1 LKYLPLVIIALMQ
14 SAVETRV
21 RVRYA
26 ETDQMGVVYH
36 ANYLVWMEV
45 GRVEFWRAAGLRYRD
60 MERED
65 GILLVVA
72 EVNCRYCSAA
82 FYDEDIIIRTRIA
95 ESKPRMIR
103 FAYEIVSGD
112 DGRVIATGETKH
124 VFCGRDR
131 KPMRVPEKYHAVLGI
146 AQPTR

>member
-1 LKYLPLVIIALMQ
+1 MKT
-14 SAVETRV
+14 VETRV

-45 GRVEFWRAAGLRYRD
+45 GRVEYWREAGLRYRD

-65 GILLVVA
+65 GVLLVVA
-72 EVNCRYCSAA
+72 EVNCRFLAPA
-82 FYDEDIIIRTRIA
+82 LYDEEVIIRTRIA
-95 ESKPRMIR
+95 EARARMVR
-103 FAYEIVSGD
+103 FEYELVSGE
-112 DGRVIATGETKH
+112 GERVLATGETKH

-131 KPMRVPEKYHAVLGI
+131 KPAKCPEKYHAALGI
-146 AQPTR
+146 

>member
-1 LKYLPLVIIALMQ
+1 MTT
-14 SAVETRV
+14 VETRV

-45 GRVEFWRAAGLRYRD
+45 GRVEYWRAAGLRYRD

-72 EVNCRYCSAA
+72 EVNCRYRAPA
-82 FYDEDIIIRTRIA
+82 FYDDEVIIRTSIA
-95 ESKPRMIR
+95 ESNARMIK
-103 FAYEIVSGD
+103 FSYELVAVD

-131 KPMRVPEKYHAVLGI
+131 KPTKVPAKYHEVLGI
-146 AQPTR
+146 EAKSRE

>member
-1 LKYLPLVIIALMQ
+1 MKT
-14 SAVETRV
+14 VEARV

-45 GRVEFWRAAGLRYRD
+45 GRVEYWRSAGLRYRD
-60 MERED
+60 MEQED

-72 EVNCRYCSAA
+72 EVNCRYRAPA
-82 FYDEDIIIRTRIA
+82 LYDEEVVIRTSIGEA
-95 ESKPRMIR
+95 NARMIR
-103 FAYEIVSGD
+103 FEYELVSGD
-112 DGRVIATGETKH
+112 GGRVLATGQTKH

-131 KPMRVPEKYHAVLGI
+131 KPSKCPAKYHAVLGI
-146 AQPTR
+146 A

>member
-1 LKYLPLVIIALMQ
+1 MD
-14 SAVETRV
+14 SVETRV

-45 GRVEFWRAAGLRYRD
+45 GRVEYWRAAGLRYRD

-72 EVNCRYCSAA
+72 EVNCRYRAPA
-82 FYDEDIIIRTRIA
+82 FYDDEVIIRTSIA
-95 ESKPRMIR
+95 ESNARMIR
-103 FAYEIVSGD
+103 FAYELVSAD
-112 DGRVIATGETKH
+112 DGRAIATGETKH

-131 KPMRVPEKYHAVLGI
+131 RPAKVPAKYHAVLRIGE
-146 AQPTR
+146 RLGH

>member
-1 LKYLPLVIIALMQ
+1 MD
-14 SAVETRV
+14 AVETRV

-45 GRVEFWRAAGLRYRD
+45 GRVEYWRAAGLRYRD

-72 EVNCRYCSAA
+72 EVNCRYRAPA
-82 FYDEDIIIRTRIA
+82 FYDEEVIIRTSIA
-95 ESKPRMIR
+95 ESNARMIR
-103 FAYEIVSGD
+103 FAYELKSGD

-124 VFCGRDR
+124 IFCGRDR
-131 KPMRVPEKYHAVLGI
+131 RPTKVPVKYYDVLGI
-146 AQPTR
+146 TARAEG

>member
-1 LKYLPLVIIALMQ
+1 MTT
-14 SAVETRV
+14 VETRV

-36 ANYLVWMEV
+36 ANYLVWMEI
-45 GRVEFWRAAGLRYRD
+45 GRVEYWRAAGLRYRD

-72 EVNCRYCSAA
+72 EVNCRYRAPA
-82 FYDEDIIIRTRIA
+82 FYDDEVIIRTGIA
-95 ESKPRMIR
+95 ESNARMIK
-103 FAYEIVSGD
+103 FVYELVSSD
-112 DGRVIATGETKH
+112 DGRVLATGETKH

-131 KPMRVPEKYHAVLGI
+131 KPTKVSAKYHEVLGI
-146 AQPTR
+146 KAQSKE

>member
-1 LKYLPLVIIALMQ
+1 MN

-60 MERED
+60 MEQED

-72 EVNCRYCSAA
+72 EVNCRYRSAA
-82 FYDEDIIIRTRIA
+82 FYDEEVVIRTRIA

-103 FAYEIVSGD
+103 FEYELVSGE

-131 KPMRVPEKYHAVLGI
+131 KPARVPEKYHAVLGI
-146 AQPTR
+146 GPKAEVLP